1 MEDAVK
7 LKNLMTYQQY
17 VDKEEEKTVEKEDT
31 GSGSLMDKPF
41 NPKQIDIKTRQM
53 TLDLLIKRLSAEP
66 VEIDLYPDF
75 QRRDDLWN
83 DEKQS
88 QLIESV
94 LINFPLPAFYFD
106 GTDDNKWLVVDG
118 LQRLS
123 TLRNFVITKK
133 LTLEGLEFLNKL
145 NGKKF
150 DDLSRPL
157 QRQIEE
163 TTIVAYI
170 INPGTP
176 NEVKFNIFKRVNTG
190 GLLMEPQEIR
200 HAMNQGIPAKTVADL
215 ASQEAFKKATEYII
229 KTERMLDREFATRFV
244 SFYITDYNDYRP
256 DLDTFMNQSMADIKK
271 MTEKERNEM
280 KRKFIEAMKAAKEI
294 FGNWA
299 FRKADKYPERRK
311 PINKALFE
319 VWSVSLA
326 KLSDSERVKL
336 VSNKQKVLNDFVE
349 LNKTDTKFNDSIT
362 STTGDK
368 TRVIYRYTA
377 IENLIQNNLLA

>member
-1 MEDAVK
+1 MEDTVK

-133 LTLEGLEFLNKL
+133 LTLEGLEFLTKL

-200 HAMNQGIPAKTVADL
+200 HAMNQGIPAKTIADL

-244 SFYITDYNDYRP
+244 SFYITDYNEYKP

-280 KRKFIEAMKAAKEI
+280 RRKFIEAMKAAKEI

-326 KLSDSERVKL
+326 KLSDSDRTKL
-336 VSNKQKVLNDFVE
+336 VSNKQKVLNDFVK
-349 LNKTDTKFNDSIT
+349 LNKTDTKFIDSIT

-368 TRVIYRYTA
+368 TRVIYRYTV
-377 IENLIQNNLLA
+377 IENLIQNNLSA